1 MIAVSITV
9 ARERTVEATVAD
21 TVPVAEL
28 VPHLVDASPGEVWRL
43 SGPLG
48 VLRPEDSLS
57 QSGVRPGE
65 RLTLDKDALPA
76 PPVDDVGRLSAP
88 VASSPAV
95 WVAALLTA
103 TVCSLVWAPLWS
115 PEEHVR
121 WHPTD
126 ISDLAVGL
134 LGGDVAGRGEALV
147 VCAVLLLATLA
158 AAAGSLVDRRFL
170 PVAAVLGFGL
180 GLQVNVLT
188 ACVFAAMSVW
198 RHGVVRTMTVGL
210 ALAAAVNVS
219 PGLTTLVAVVALTF
233 SGQLAVGLAG
243 ITLPRVPATGLF
255 AAAARESGAAGTA
268 ESSSATEAAR
278 ALRLHP
284 AIVVTCCVVI
294 LAGAVQLLPL
304 HGEAS
309 LWTQAALLTVAV
321 TGLSARATRPVHAV
335 AVTVT
340 AVLLLL
346 WVVLQLPAPWSLLA
360 LAPVALPAVRITSP
374 LAGRVLD
381 VLETVAFTVAVPL
394 LISTT
399 GVFEVRRGIGCAGVY
414 GRRCWY
420 RWPCSWRPA
429 RWFRCRRSRRH
440 RRSNAAMNRSLATS
454 YPSTSPCPTTCPPG
468 ATWAWPWWTP
478 GLQPPASSPTGP
490 ATGTTACCTAPR

>member
-48 VLRPEDSLS
+48 VLRPEDSLA

-103 TVCSLVWAPLWS
+103 TVCSLVWAPLWA

-121 WHPTD
+121 WHPAD
-126 ISDLAVGL
+126 VSDLAVAL
-134 LGGDVAGRGEALV
+134 LAGDVAGRGGALA

-158 AAAGSLVDRRFL
+158 AAAGSLVDRRFV

-198 RHGVVRTMTVGL
+198 RPGVVRTVTVGL

-255 AAAARESGAAGTA
+255 AAAAQEGGASGVVG
-268 ESSSATEAAR
+268 ATDGPADRSDRAAR

-309 LWTQAALLTVAV
+309 LWTLAALLAVAV

-335 AVTVT
+335 TVTVT

-381 VLETVAFTVAVPL
+381 VLETVAFTVSVPL

-399 GVFEVRRGIGCAGVY
+399 GVFEVLRGIG
-414 GRRCWY
+414 
-420 RWPCSWRPA
+420 
-429 RWFRCRRSRRH
+429 
-440 RRSNAAMNRSLATS
+440 
-454 YPSTSPCPTTCPPG
+454 
-468 ATWAWPWWTP
+468 
-478 GLQPPASSPTGP
+478 
-490 ATGTTACCTAPR
+490 

>member
-48 VLRPEDSLS
+48 VLRPEDSLA

-103 TVCSLVWAPLWS
+103 TVCSLVWAPLWA

-121 WHPTD
+121 WHPAD
-126 ISDLAVGL
+126 VSDLAGAL
-134 LGGDVAGRGEALV
+134 LAGDVAGRGGARA

-158 AAAGSLVDRRFL
+158 AAAGSLVDRRFV

-180 GLQVNVLT
+180 GLQVNILT

-198 RHGVVRTMTVGL
+198 RPGVVRTVTVGL

-255 AAAARESGAAGTA
+255 AAAQEGGASGVAG
-268 ESSSATEAAR
+268 ATDSPADRSDRAAR

-309 LWTQAALLTVAV
+309 LWTLAALLAVAV
-321 TGLSARATRPVHAV
+321 TGLSARATRPVHTV
-335 AVTVT
+335 TVTVT

-381 VLETVAFTVAVPL
+381 VLETVAFTVSVPL

-399 GVFEVRRGIGCAGVY
+399 GVFEVLRGIG
-414 GRRCWY
+414 
-420 RWPCSWRPA
+420 
-429 RWFRCRRSRRH
+429 
-440 RRSNAAMNRSLATS
+440 
-454 YPSTSPCPTTCPPG
+454 
-468 ATWAWPWWTP
+468 
-478 GLQPPASSPTGP
+478 
-490 ATGTTACCTAPR
+490 

>member
-48 VLRPEDSLS
+48 VLRPEDSLA

-103 TVCSLVWAPLWS
+103 TVCSLVWAPLWA

-121 WHPTD
+121 WHPAD
-126 ISDLAVGL
+126 VSDLAVAL
-134 LGGDVAGRGEALV
+134 RAGDGAGRGGALA

-158 AAAGSLVDRRFL
+158 AAAGSRVARRFV

-180 GLQVNVLT
+180 GLQVNILT

-198 RHGVVRTMTVGL
+198 RPGVVRTVTVGL

-255 AAAARESGAAGTA
+255 AAAAQEGGASGVAG
-268 ESSSATEAAR
+268 ATDSPADRSDRAAR

-309 LWTQAALLTVAV
+309 LWTLAALLAVAV
-321 TGLSARATRPVHAV
+321 TGLSARATRPVHTV
-335 AVTVT
+335 TVTVT

-381 VLETVAFTVAVPL
+381 VLETVAFTVSVPL

-399 GVFEVRRGIGCAGVY
+399 GVFEVLRGIG
-414 GRRCWY
+414 
-420 RWPCSWRPA
+420 
-429 RWFRCRRSRRH
+429 
-440 RRSNAAMNRSLATS
+440 
-454 YPSTSPCPTTCPPG
+454 
-468 ATWAWPWWTP
+468 
-478 GLQPPASSPTGP
+478 
-490 ATGTTACCTAPR
+490 